1 VNQDRTQ
8 FEPGEQQ
15 GYGALLTGLL
25 KDLQDLVRGE
35 VRLAKAELRDD
46 VKSVTSAAGMLGA
59 AAILSLVGLTILMI
73 GVAVLITEWVDED
86 WQAFGLV
93 GLALLLLAAGLGLL
107 AKNRLSAAQL
117 APEQS
122 IESLKEDKE
131 WVSQQ
136 VRSLKN

>member
-8 FEPGEQQ
+8 FEPGDQQ

>member
-8 FEPGEQQ
+8 FETGDQQ
-15 GYGALLTGLL
+15 SYGALLSGLL
-25 KDLQDLVRGE
+25 SDVQDLVRGE
-35 VRLAKAELRDD
+35 VRLAKAEMRDD
-46 VKSVTSAAGMLGA
+46 VKSVASAAGMLGA
-59 AAILSLVGLTILMI
+59 AAVFSLVGLTVLMI

-107 AKNRLSAAQL
+107 GKNRLSATHL

-136 VRSLKN
+136 VRSLRN